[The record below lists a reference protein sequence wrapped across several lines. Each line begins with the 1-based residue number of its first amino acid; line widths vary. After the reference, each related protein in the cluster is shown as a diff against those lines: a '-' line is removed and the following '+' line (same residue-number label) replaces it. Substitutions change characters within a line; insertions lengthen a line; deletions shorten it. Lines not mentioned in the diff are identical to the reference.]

1 MDNTSQVDNSE
12 PSFQDAVVFKFTNF
26 VCESYNQ
33 SWFVFH
39 NYRLKAVS
47 RNKVLLNMNGTIL
60 HPANNIS
67 VHSRI
72 FKKAN
77 GYKPWLFDIYFDVC
91 QYLRKRN
98 QPFVN
103 IVYGLFKDFSN
114 INHSCPYVVR
124 LYVYVEPLVH
134 LKFILQGPQ
143 IVKDF
148 YLRPELLRLPFPT
161 GDYLVA
167 IQWYFDKKLQFDT
180 NVSFTFVE
188 DLMKRK

>member
-1 MDNTSQVDNSE
+1 MRCQLMICAVLGLFLTFHIKIN
-12 PSFQDAVVFKFTNF
+12 DAVVFKFTNY

-33 SWFVFH
+33 SWYVFH

-60 HPANNIS
+60 HPVNNAS
-67 VHSRI
+67 VHVRI
-72 FKKAN
+72 FKRAN
-77 GYKPWLFDIYFDVC
+77 GYKPWVVDNYFDVC

-98 QPFVN
+98 HPIAN
-103 IVYGLFKDFSN
+103 IIYGLFKDFSN
-114 INHSCPYVVR
+114 LNHSCPYV
-124 LYVYVEPLVH
+124 
-134 LKFILQGPQ
+134 GPT

-161 GDYLVA
+161 GDYLLA
-167 IQWYFDKKLQFDT
+167 LQWYFDKKPLADT

-188 DLMKRK
+188 DLMKRN

>member
-47 RNKVLLNMNGTIL
+47 RNKVLLNMNATIL

-67 VHSRI
+67 VHGRI

-98 QPFVN
+98 QPFIN

-114 INHSCPYVVR
+114 LNHSCPYV
-124 LYVYVEPLVH
+124 
-134 LKFILQGPQ
+134 GPQ
-143 IVKDF
+143 IIKDF

-167 IQWYFDKKLQFDT
+167 IQWYFDKKPLADT

-188 DLMKRK
+188 DLMNSN